1 MKTLLIVVVAMMV
14 LVAGCASPYQQ
25 RQEGLLKAYQSGQLT
40 AEQYYTLSNQIESER
55 TARLGMLG
63 QSLIQQ
69 SQDNAWRRAYQQPQT
84 VIIQRVP

>member
-1 MKTLLIVVVAMMV
+1 MKTLLVVVIAMMV

-25 RQEGLLKAYQSGQLT
+25 RQEGLLKAYESGKIT
-40 AEQYYTLSNQIESER
+40 AEQYFTLSNQIESER
-55 TARLGMLG
+55 RAGLAMLG

-69 SQDNAWRRAYQQPQT
+69 SQDNAWRRAYQAPQT